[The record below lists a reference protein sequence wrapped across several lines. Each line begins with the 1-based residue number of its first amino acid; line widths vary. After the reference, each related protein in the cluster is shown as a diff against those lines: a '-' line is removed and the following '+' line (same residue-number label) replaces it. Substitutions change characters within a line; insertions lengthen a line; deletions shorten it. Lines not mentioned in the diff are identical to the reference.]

1 MRWYSIEPRTRKY
14 FKGYGIL
21 WFLRH
26 LSNKYKKQL
35 LDTWLDTQ
43 KSASKKVVNKADK
56 ATGEFLG
63 NKIAKKKNVKPKHLI
78 DENPRN
84 AENIISPPKKGEEI
98 LNELRK
104 VS

>member
-1 MRWYSIEPRTRKY
+1 MEMRWYSIEPRTRKY
-14 FKGYGIL
+14 IKGYGIL

-26 LSNKYKKQL
+26 LLSKYKKQL

-56 ATGEFLG
+56 ATGQFLG
-63 NKIAKKKNVKPKHLI
+63 NKMAKKNVKTKHLI

-84 AENIISPPKKGEEI
+84 AENIISPPKKWE
-98 LNELRK
+98 
-104 VS
+104 